1 MRWKIAL
8 LLLASASAASVQAA
22 DLKFSSAVDFTKM
35 EVLLKDDQGANP
47 DLVHLSVALAPA
59 ATERARTISLEALGQ
74 PLNLSIN
81 GQHISTGTVRSEL
94 GGELRITMS
103 RSVAKR
109 LLPTLID

>member
-1 MRWKIAL
+1 MGWKIAL

-22 DLKFSSAVDFTKM
+22 DLAFSSEVDFTKM
-35 EVLLKDDQGANP
+35 VMLLKDDQGPNP
-47 DLVHLSVALAPA
+47 DLVELSLVLTPA
-59 ATERARTISLEALGQ
+59 ATERAKAISHEAMGQ

-81 GQHISTGTVRSEL
+81 GQHISTATVRSEL
-94 GGELRITMS
+94 GGEFRISMS